1 MKYMSHSRIRREIY
15 FTFVLILHSHFVA
28 SQQIDWEAMPSIEA
42 SAITNYDIEQG
53 LSAFCLEE
61 TFTDPTGRLWL
72 NPCRD
77 LEMHQGDSFFQFD
90 GNRSYNIPLGATD
103 STAAVSSWFVN
114 GVNPAG
120 QLFGANL
127 NLTNTFIFDPGSR
140 ESKIFSFRESE
151 KVVSLSNTDQG
162 TIVITQS
169 PSAYIFYEVSLSGQ
183 KELLT
188 LPIEVSSDPFL
199 LLNPTAQSGSNLW
212 LLHENKG
219 LVYYDA
225 AQNKA
230 QFYRWKKILGADLD
244 TERRLR
250 ITTTPKGEPMIFL
263 AQAGGFFTF
272 DKKTEK
278 LAAVEP
284 LNELIANIEYLDRVG
299 IKYYQDNSGNT
310 IIDLIYSN
318 PRSSADQVLILMDA
332 TGSLYEFQSVVNQ
345 LSLQG
350 RYSEILPDS
359 RALLANCVSGADFRK
374 EALISTDGGLFGVEM
389 RSFQAIKAHLRSW
402 ASRGIIEPSSD
413 QLLIITDNSYCSA
426 VNVKTGEESVALDD
440 PGRFICGE
448 DLVVPSYA
456 QVVPEG
462 KDAIWL
468 PSEKESLIRYSKA
481 DQTCQKYEVGQSFEK
496 FARLGKAE
504 IALVNNQNELYLYNF
519 QREETRPFLVA
530 GKVLNIG
537 GKANE
542 LFVGKNGVLWIAS
555 LNGLWKVDITAG
567 QVTRIGQD
575 QGLKDK
581 RVMCIHEM
589 NSGKLW
595 LGLMAGGLHIYDPQA
610 GLEKVIDTGNGLSN
624 NTVVGILSDEDGDRW
639 VSTFSGITVLSSEGD
654 VLFKLYE
661 KDGLSHKEFNRYSYL
676 KTESGQLA
684 FGTVAG
690 VNILEPGAIKDFHL
704 KKGNINI
711 YLTEVEHFDHK
722 SGRDIST
729 RGQFDQLQK
738 IILPATHRYLKLNFA
753 LSDYIHTQQQTF
765 SYQLIASKNFDR
777 AIIAE
782 NRWTDLG
789 NSSELSLNNLPVGDH
804 ILLIRGKDQKGQVI
818 EQMIELPLRVRPFFY
833 KTWWFYLICTLPFL
847 LLGFLWVWRTVDE
860 KRRLEMEVSKRTQQ
874 IEQDKAVIE
883 RQASELQELD
893 EMKSRF
899 FTNISHEFRTPLTVI
914 TGMTSQIKQNPDQW
928 LGKGLE
934 LIHRN
939 SQQLLSLINQ
949 ILDLRKLESGALKV
963 HLIQSDILAYLRYI
977 TGSFAPLAQ
986 SNGIKVHF
994 LTELSILQMDYAPDK
1009 LLHIISNLLSNA
1021 IKYTPAGGDIYV
1033 HVGEKDGNIGQRLS
1047 IQIKDTG
1054 QGISSEALPY
1064 IFDRFY
1070 QVENLASQKPQGSGI
1085 GLALTHELV
1094 QLLGGSITV
1103 KSQPNKGT
1111 SFTLLFPI
1119 QRNAPLQ
1126 NFAPDSTTTIVSDL
1140 SPITPVATHPGNDS
1154 VEDTEGSTQ
1163 DSSSAPSLLIVEDN
1177 PDVQLYLRSCL
1188 QDHYQLMMAQNG
1200 QTGIDL
1206 ALAEV
1211 PDLIISDVMMPVKNG
1226 YELCETLKQDERTSH
1241 IPIVIL
1247 SAKADFESRLTGL
1260 QKRADAYL
1268 TKPFQQEELQVTLE
1282 NLFAI
1287 RRELQRKYADAP
1299 FVLSAAIPLPQE
1311 GPSNLENAFLEKLR
1325 QFILDHIDDT
1335 QLSTERIC
1343 QEMGMSKANIYRK
1356 LKALTNLSLSHFI
1369 RQIRLQKAQEL
1380 LLDPQLNI
1388 SEVAYAV
1395 GFADPYYFSRIFSET
1410 FQQSPTQFR
1419 ADKIKT

>member
-1 MKYMSHSRIRREIY
+1 
-15 FTFVLILHSHFVA
+15 
-28 SQQIDWEAMPSIEA
+28 MPKIEA

-61 TFTDPTGRLWL
+61 IYTDPTGRLWL

-90 GNRSYNIPLGATD
+90 GNRSYNIPLGTTD
-103 STAAVSSWFVN
+103 STAAFSSWFVN
-114 GVNPAG
+114 GINPAG

-127 NLTNTFIFDPGSR
+127 NLRNAFIFDPGSQ
-140 ESKIFSFRESE
+140 ESKIFSFRKNE

-162 TIVITQS
+162 TIVVTQS
-169 PSAYIFYEVSLSGQ
+169 PSAYTFYAISISGHT
-183 KELLT
+183 ELLT
-188 LPIEVSSDPFL
+188 FPIAVSTDPFL
-199 LLNPTAQSGSNLW
+199 LLNPTAQFGSDLW

-230 QFYRWKKILGADLD
+230 QFYQWKRILGADLV

-250 ITTTPKGEPMIFL
+250 ITTTPKGKLMIFL

-272 DKKTEK
+272 DRKTET
-278 LAAVEP
+278 LAAVVP
-284 LNELIANIEYLDRVG
+284 LNQLIANVNHLDRLGV
-299 IKYYQDNSGNT
+299 KYYTDNSGNT
-310 IIDLIYSN
+310 IVDLIYSN
-318 PRSSADQVLILMDA
+318 PGTSADQVLILMD
-332 TGSLYEFQSVVNQ
+332 SSNRLYEFQSVINE

-350 RYSEILPDS
+350 RYSQILPDS
-359 RALLANCVSGADFRK
+359 RALLANCVTGVDFRK

-402 ASRGIIEPSSD
+402 ASRGIIEPTPD
-413 QLLIITDNSYCSA
+413 QLLVITDNSYCSA
-426 VNVKTGEESVALDD
+426 VNASTGKESKALDD
-440 PGRFICGE
+440 PGRFLCGE

-456 QVVPEG
+456 QVVSEG
-462 KDAIWL
+462 QDAIWL
-468 PSEKESLIRYSKA
+468 PSEKEALIRYNKA
-481 DQTCQKYEVGQSFEK
+481 DQSCRRYEVGQSFEK
-496 FARLGKAE
+496 ITLLGKTE
-504 IALVNNQNELYLYNF
+504 IALVNNQDELYLYDF
-519 QREETRPFLVA
+519 VQEETRPFLV
-530 GKVLNIG
+530 GGEVLNIG

-542 LFVGKNGVLWIAS
+542 LFVGRNGMLWIAS

-567 QVTRIGQD
+567 QAEKIGQD

-589 NSGKLW
+589 DEGKLW
-595 LGLMAGGLHIYDPQA
+595 LGLMAGGLHIYDPRT
-610 GLEKVIDTGNGLSN
+610 GLEKVIDTGDGLSN

-639 VSTFSGITVLSSEGD
+639 VSTFSGITVLSAKGE

-690 VNILEPGAIKDFHL
+690 VNILAPRAIKDFHL

-711 YLTEVEHFDHK
+711 YLTEIEHFDRK
-722 SGRDIST
+722 AGQDISI
-729 RGQFDQLQK
+729 RGQFDPLQK
-738 IILPATHRYLKLNFA
+738 IVLPATHRYLNLNFA

-765 SYQLIASKNFDR
+765 SYQLIAEKAFDKEV
-777 AIIAE
+777 IAE

-804 ILLIRGKDQKGQVI
+804 ILLIRGKDQKGQAI
-818 EQMIELPLRVRPFFY
+818 EQMIELPLRVQPFFY
-833 KTWWFYLICTLPFL
+833 KTWWFYLICTIPIL
-847 LLGFLWVWRTVDE
+847 LLGFLWVRRTLDE
-860 KRRLEMEVSKRTQQ
+860 RKRLEMEVNKRTQQ

-949 ILDLRKLESGALKV
+949 ILDLRKLESGTLKV

-977 TGSFAPLAQ
+977 TSSFAPLAQ
-986 SNGIKVHF
+986 SNGIKTHF
-994 LTELSILQMDYAPDK
+994 LTELSSLPMDYAPDK

-1021 IKYTPAGGDIYV
+1021 IKYTPEGGDIYV
-1033 HVGEKDGNIGQRLS
+1033 HVGEKDGNTGQQLS
-1047 IQIKDTG
+1047 VQIKDTG
-1054 QGISSEALPY
+1054 QGISPEALPY

-1103 KSQPNKGT
+1103 KSQPDKGT
-1111 SFTLLFPI
+1111 TFTLLFPI
-1119 QRNAPLQ
+1119 QRNAPWQ
-1126 NFAPDSTTTIVSDL
+1126 DFSSSVTPSIVSDM
-1140 SPITPVATHPGNDS
+1140 SPSAQSTPQMGDVSAIDAKY
-1154 VEDTEGSTQ
+1154 VTE
-1163 DSSSAPSLLIVEDN
+1163 DSSSTPSLLIVEDN

-1200 QTGIDL
+1200 QEGIDL

-1226 YELCETLKQDERTSH
+1226 YELCEILKQDERTSH

-1247 SAKADFESRLTGL
+1247 SAKADFESKLTGL

-1268 TKPFQQEELQVTLE
+1268 TKPFQQEELKVTLE

-1299 FVLSAAIPLPQE
+1299 LTLSAAIELPQE
-1311 GPSNLENAFLEKLR
+1311 GPSNLENVFLDKLR
-1325 QFILDHIDDT
+1325 QFIVDNIDDT

-1343 QEMGMSKANIYRK
+1343 QAMGMSKANIYRK

-1369 RQIRLQKAQEL
+1369 RQIRLHKAQEL
-1380 LLDPQLNI
+1380 LLDPEFNI

-1410 FQQSPTQFR
+1410 FQQSPSQFR
-1419 ADKIKT
+1419 ADKIKA